1 MLRRWEL
8 NYPIGGIMNWKK
20 KKEIRLS
27 EMEILEIERKNK
39 AKIGWLAMNKI
50 EKEQLRKLI
59 NFSWD
64 KMPGYAKAKIT
75 KDDYIKFETQ
85 ELSIKFADKLKK

>member
-1 MLRRWEL
+1 
-8 NYPIGGIMNWKK
+8 MNWKEK
-20 KKEIRLS
+20 KKIRLS
-27 EMEILEIERKNK
+27 EMETLELERKDL

-64 KMPGYAKAKIT
+64 KMPDYAKAKIS

-85 ELSIKFADKLKK
+85 EYCVKKANNLVLQN

>member
-1 MLRRWEL
+1 
-8 NYPIGGIMNWKK
+8 MNWKK

-27 EMEILEIERKNK
+27 EMEVLEIERKGK
-39 AKIGWLAMNKI
+39 AKIGWMAMNKT

-64 KMPGYAKAKIT
+64 KMPGYAKAKIS

-85 ELSIKFADKLKK
+85 EHCVKIAVRLKK

>member
-1 MLRRWEL
+1 
-8 NYPIGGIMNWKK
+8 MNWKK

-27 EMEILEIERKNK
+27 EMEILEIERKDK
-39 AKIGWLAMNKI
+39 ARIGWLAMNKT

-64 KMPGYAKAKIT
+64 KMPGYAKSKIT
-75 KDDYIKFETQ
+75 KDDYIQFETQ
-85 ELSIKFADKLKK
+85 EYCVKFTEKLKK